1 MDSKRALIRPQKGT
15 LSKPIKRLLEAKRPC
30 IEFQGMENYL
40 QISAPVPPKPPP
52 TPPKEGRN
60 KWGNDLKTK
69 SAKGQSGLLCKSLS
83 VWHSPWGRGCLCL
96 CCHNYDV
103 LMRTSFE

>member
-1 MDSKRALIRPQKGT
+1 MDI
-15 LSKPIKRLLEAKRPC
+15 C
-30 IEFQGMENYL
+30 L
-40 QISAPVPPKPPP
+40 QINAPVPPKPTP

-83 VWHSPWGRGCLCL
+83 IWLSPWGGSVCVCF
-96 CCHNYDV
+96 V
-103 LMRTSFE
+103 IIMRTDENFVRITLDYEL

>member
-1 MDSKRALIRPQKGT
+1 
-15 LSKPIKRLLEAKRPC
+15 
-30 IEFQGMENYL
+30 MENCL

-83 VWHSPWGRGCLCL
+83 VWHSPPLEGPGEIISLEGKGEEL
-96 CCHNYDV
+96 FVSV
-103 LMRTSFE
+103 LS